1 MVYVSQDG
9 FFRFTLDVHA
19 RQVTNAGGQTFTMH
33 DFTVVGYDV
42 LKGPYEGWSSGGEGY
57 PFGVDPY
64 PYEKEIQEYLDNQTV
79 GA

>member
-9 FFRFTLDVHA
+9 FFEFHLDVHA
-19 RQVTNAGGQTFTMH
+19 RQVTNSGGQTFTMH
-33 DFTVVGYDV
+33 DFTVTRYDV
-42 LKGPYEGWSSGGEGY
+42 LKGPYEGWSGEGY
-57 PFGVDPY
+57 PFGVDPE